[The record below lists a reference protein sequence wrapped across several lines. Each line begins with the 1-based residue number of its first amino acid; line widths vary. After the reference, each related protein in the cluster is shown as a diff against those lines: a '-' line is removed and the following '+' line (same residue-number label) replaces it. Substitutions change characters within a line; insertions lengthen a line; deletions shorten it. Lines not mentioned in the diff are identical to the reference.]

1 VSRFLTSSAAAAV
14 GNSSI
19 ISNNNSTSSSSNSS
33 LSNSSNNIESV
44 PHLTAGDL
52 SSCTGVN
59 NYHHHT
65 SESLINSNSH
75 QLLQQQQQQQQQHHL
90 QHNHLLHHHHHHH
103 QLPQLEQSHHALL
116 SSSSSSSTSSSSSSS
131 HVHSHFPQN
140 ETVKS
145 YAQFSS
151 SYLSQKRK
159 RRILFSQAQVNE
171 LEKRFCKSRYL
182 SAPERE
188 HIANGLNLTP
198 TQVKIWFQNHRYK
211 TKKAVKDRIKI
222 EKGF

>member
-1 VSRFLTSSAAAAV
+1 MSRFLSSSTAGNTSSS
-14 GNSSI
+14 GNNNINNNSSG
-19 ISNNNSTSSSSNSS
+19 STSSSSSSS

-44 PHLTAGDL
+44 PHQTTGEIN
-52 SSCTGVN
+52 SCIGVN
-59 NYHHHT
+59 NYQHV
-65 SESLINSNSH
+65 SESSSSLINSNSH
-75 QLLQQQQQQQQQHHL
+75 QLLQQQHL
-90 QHNHLLHHHHHHH
+90 QHNHHHHHLLHNHPHH
-103 QLPQLEQSHHALL
+103 QLPQLDQAHHALL
-116 SSSSSSSTSSSSSSS
+116 SSSSSSSSSS
-131 HVHSHFPQN
+131 HGHSNFPPN

-145 YAQFSS
+145 YTQFSS

-171 LEKRFCKSRYL
+171 LEKRFSKSRYL

>member
-1 VSRFLTSSAAAAV
+1 MSRFLTSSAA
-14 GNSSI
+14 GNTS
-19 ISNNNSTSSSSNSS
+19 SNNNINNNSSGSTSSSSSSNSSSSS
-33 LSNSSNNIESV
+33 LSNSSNNNIESV
-44 PHLTAGDL
+44 SHLTAGEI
-52 SSCTGVN
+52 SSCSAVN
-59 NYHHHT
+59 AYQHA
-65 SESLINSNSH
+65 SESSLINSNSH
-75 QLLQQQQQQQQQHHL
+75 QLLQQQHL
-90 QHNHLLHHHHHHH
+90 QHNHHHHLLHHHHHH
-103 QLPQLEQSHHALL
+103 QLPQLEQTHHALM
-116 SSSSSSSTSSSSSSS
+116 SSSSSSSSS
-131 HVHSHFPQN
+131 HGHSTFPQN

-171 LEKRFCKSRYL
+171 LEKRFSKSRYL

>member
-1 VSRFLTSSAAAAV
+1 MSRFLSSSAVA
-14 GNSSI
+14 NSN
-19 ISNNNSTSSSSNSS
+19 SNSSNSS
-33 LSNSSNNIESV
+33 SSSSASSISSSVSANNIESV
-44 PHLTAGDL
+44 SHLSAGEINN
-52 SSCTGVN
+52 VN
-59 NYHHHT
+59 YQHT
-65 SESLINSNSH
+65 SSDAPGILISNSAANQH
-75 QLLQQQQQQQQQHHL
+75 QQHQQQQQLLQHQHHHQLQQQQHHH
-90 QHNHLLHHHHHHH
+90 QMSEHGH
-103 QLPQLEQSHHALL
+103 QLASFAP
-116 SSSSSSSTSSSSSSS
+116 
-131 HVHSHFPQN
+131 N

-171 LEKRFCKSRYL
+171 LEKRFNKSRYL

-211 TKKAVKDRIKI
+211 TKKAIKDRIKV
-222 EKGF
+222 EKGCY